1 MSKIIPYQIRASTQ
15 LEKQYSLSSSVHC
28 CWRVWG
34 VFFEATVVYDQPE
47 RVNSGHMGFG
57 L

>member
-15 LEKQYSLSSSVHC
+15 LEEQYSLSSQLTAV
-28 CWRVWG
+28 G
-34 VFFEATVVYDQPE
+34 GFGGFFEATFVYDQPE

-57 L
+57 R